1 MLRAYGGVRES
12 LQVPVPAIVFLSADA
27 AKVHPPFDA
36 FRPRPANKYAFGP
49 DPSEARAVAA
59 GLNQTGV
66 CGNRSGSDLQTPTRF
81 QKNSDA
87 SKVAE
92 TMATKL

>member
-1 MLRAYGGVRES
+1 MDKVLA
-12 LQVPVPAIVFLSADA
+12 A
-27 AKVHPPFDA
+27 AKETPCCAHM
-36 FRPRPANKYAFGP
+36 
-49 DPSEARAVAA
+49 A
-59 GLNQTGV
+59 GS
-66 CGNRSGSDLQTPTRF
+66 GNRSRYRCQQSFSCQQTPTRF